1 MLDTGG
7 ELEGAVAGAQVAV
20 DVLERIV
27 SEQSDPETGIR
38 RASRASEG
46 LRPACRPLFD
56 LPVGA
61 ARRHLSRAT
70 SRGQIWRRGCG
81 RSPRPSPAENSASG
95 VAAT

>member
-38 RASRASEG
+38 RAIEG
-46 LRPACRPLFD
+46 
-56 LPVGA
+56 
-61 ARRHLSRAT
+61 
-70 SRGQIWRRGCG
+70 I
-81 RSPRPSPAENSASG
+81 
-95 VAAT
+95 